1 VGKDFGDFAALL
13 DADGAGGDE
22 RGGADIDVVPAAT
35 LKVFD
40 E

>member
-1 VGKDFGDFAALL
+1 VGKHFDNFAALL

-22 RGGADIDVVPAAT
+22 RGGADVDVVAAT
-35 LKVFD
+35 ALEVLD